1 MKLKRKKTIL
11 ALHSNR
17 DSKFHDFPVIAIF
30 IIHEYWNPD
39 SFQQKQG
46 INNIYR
52 QDSSYLTYLFPMHPF
67 STP

>member
-1 MKLKRKKTIL
+1 MKLKRKKTVL
-11 ALHSNR
+11 ALYSNS

-30 IIHEYWNPD
+30 TIHKYWNPV

-52 QDSSYLTYLFPMHPF
+52 
-67 STP
+67 